1 MTQDQLIAKQQRKI
15 EKMKAKLKTNKK
27 VRKDLHGMFY
37 SIGAPLNDNIL
48 HMTGNQLKWC
58 MEVYSKIEEIQS

>member
-15 EKMKAKLKTNKK
+15 EKMKARLKKNKK

-37 SIGAPLNDNIL
+37 GIGEPLNDNIL
-48 HMTGNQLKWC
+48 RMTGNQLKWC
-58 MEVYSKIEEIQS
+58 MEVYNKIEEIQS